1 MLFDWFVFHIFKYF
15 INIEWQHITFFSI
28 VNANIKTFSFHRQ
41 SPVHMTIQMKTSMLH
56 SIPLCYWIMTQYK
69 FDFVEFFFNIMI
81 QNFKICLFKILFFK
95 IVFRHPNVMI
105 SRNKFYIT
113 IKLIDVL
120 TLQRLKHVGFLYTFT
135 SKYTLK
141 HIRLMKFYKTFTTKD
156 TSVSI
161 NDSIRLVSKPFIYS
175 LFKLLYYLNFS
186 YLLSIPHLKEWAFR
200 TFL

>member
-1 MLFDWFVFHIFKYF
+1 MWIECEKISSKLELHFGET
-15 INIEWQHITFFSI
+15 NIRKVRF
-28 VNANIKTFSFHRQ
+28 
-41 SPVHMTIQMKTSMLH
+41 
-56 SIPLCYWIMTQYK
+56 
-69 FDFVEFFFNIMI
+69 
-81 QNFKICLFKILFFK
+81 
-95 IVFRHPNVMI
+95 
-105 SRNKFYIT
+105 
-113 IKLIDVL
+113 VL

-186 YLLSIPHLKEWAFR
+186 YLLIYLLPNYEVDRNFQIVHYTYQYQNSLNHYLYSLLRKQNKYLFV
-200 TFL
+200 F

>member
-1 MLFDWFVFHIFKYF
+1 MPVL
-15 INIEWQHITFFSI
+15 T
-28 VNANIKTFSFHRQ
+28 KTTSFG
-41 SPVHMTIQMKTSMLH
+41 
-56 SIPLCYWIMTQYK
+56 
-69 FDFVEFFFNIMI
+69 
-81 QNFKICLFKILFFK
+81 
-95 IVFRHPNVMI
+95 
-105 SRNKFYIT
+105 
-113 IKLIDVL
+113 LIL

-186 YLLSIPHLKEWAFR
+186 YLLIYLLPNYEVDRNFQIVHYTYQYQNSLNHHLYSLLRKQNKYLFV
-200 TFL
+200 F

>member
-1 MLFDWFVFHIFKYF
+1 MFNCLNMRIVLIFIKNFNKWLCRWVLRAKIF
-15 INIEWQHITFFSI
+15 IYSLSGFIKSLNKHCYRNLYNSLIK
-28 VNANIKTFSFHRQ
+28 VNKPIF
-41 SPVHMTIQMKTSMLH
+41 L
-56 SIPLCYWIMTQYK
+56 
-69 FDFVEFFFNIMI
+69 E
-81 QNFKICLFKILFFK
+81 
-95 IVFRHPNVMI
+95 
-105 SRNKFYIT
+105 
-113 IKLIDVL
+113 L

-186 YLLSIPHLKEWAFR
+186 YLLIYLLPNYEVDRNFQIVHYTYQYQNSLNHHLYSLLRKQNKYLFV
-200 TFL
+200 F